1 MSGGKLSNKSRLNL
15 ENKMKYL
22 TLVLYSFLICSYT
35 YTGEH
40 PEHPEH
46 PTKKAPAIDAKAVG
60 KAVAKFITSDANLK
74 GGKFLIFDTAASEVL
89 QLDLL
94 KIHMDRL
101 TGIGN
106 DIYFA
111 CADFQASNGKVYDLD
126 IFMNGK
132 SANDLNT
139 TEIIVHKEEGVER
152 YGWREE
158 GGIWVRVKK

>member
-1 MSGGKLSNKSRLNL
+1 
-15 ENKMKYL
+15 MKYFSIIYYSL
-22 TLVLYSFLICSYT
+22 LLVSLSFM
-35 YTGEH
+35 GEH

-46 PTKKAPAIDAKAVG
+46 PSKKTTPVSAQAVG
-60 KAVAKFITSDANLK
+60 KAVAEFIASDAKLK
-74 GGKFLIFDTAASEVL
+74 GGKFMVFDGAANEVL

-106 DIYFA
+106 DTYFA

-126 IFMNGK
+126 IFMNGETPDNLDV
-132 SANDLNT
+132 S
-139 TEIIVHKEEGVER
+139 EIIVHKEEGVQR

-158 GGIWVRVKK
+158 KGVWVQVK

>member
-1 MSGGKLSNKSRLNL
+1 M
-15 ENKMKYL
+15 
-22 TLVLYSFLICSYT
+22 
-35 YTGEH
+35 GEH

-46 PTKKAPAIDAKAVG
+46 PSKKTAPVTIQAVG
-60 KAVAKFITSDANLK
+60 KAVADFIANDSKLK
-74 GGKFLIFDTAASEVL
+74 GGKFMVFDISASEVL

-106 DIYFA
+106 DTYFA

-132 SANDLNT
+132 SADELRV
-139 TEIIVHKEEGVER
+139 TEIIVHKEESVPR
-152 YGWREE
+152 YGWQEKD
-158 GGIWVRVKK
+158 GLWIKTTD

>member
-1 MSGGKLSNKSRLNL
+1 MN
-15 ENKMKYL
+15 YFAIIC
-22 TLVLYSFLICSYT
+22 YSILFVALPFM
-35 YTGEH
+35 GEH

-46 PTKKAPAIDAKAVG
+46 PSKKTAPVTIQAVG
-60 KAVAKFITSDANLK
+60 KAVADFIANDSKLK
-74 GGKFLIFDTAASEVL
+74 GGKFMVFDISASEVL

-106 DIYFA
+106 DTYFA

-132 SANDLNT
+132 SADELRV
-139 TEIIVHKEEGVER
+139 TEIIVHKEESVPR
-152 YGWREE
+152 YGWQEKD
-158 GGIWVRVKK
+158 GLWIKTTD

>member
-1 MSGGKLSNKSRLNL
+1 MN
-15 ENKMKYL
+15 YF
-22 TLVLYSFLICSYT
+22 TIIYYSILFVALPFM
-35 YTGEH
+35 GEH

-46 PTKKAPAIDAKAVG
+46 PSKKTAPVTIQAVG
-60 KAVAKFITSDANLK
+60 KAVADFIANDAKLK
-74 GGKFLIFDTAASEVL
+74 GGKFMVFDISASEVL

-106 DIYFA
+106 DTYFA

-132 SANDLNT
+132 SADELRV
-139 TEIIVHKEEGVER
+139 TEIIVHKEESVPR
-152 YGWREE
+152 YGWQEKD
-158 GGIWVRVKK
+158 GLWIKTTD

>member
-1 MSGGKLSNKSRLNL
+1 
-15 ENKMKYL
+15 MKYFSIICYSL
-22 TLVLYSFLICSYT
+22 LLVSLSFM
-35 YTGEH
+35 GEH

-46 PTKKAPAIDAKAVG
+46 PEYPSKKTTPVSAQAVG
-60 KAVAKFITSDANLK
+60 KAVAEFIASDAKLK
-74 GGKFLIFDTAASEVL
+74 GGKFMVFDGTTNEVL

-106 DIYFA
+106 DTYFA

-132 SANDLNT
+132 TPDNLDVS
-139 TEIIVHKEEGVER
+139 EIIVHKEEGVQR

-158 GGIWVRVKK
+158 KGVWVQVK

>member
-1 MSGGKLSNKSRLNL
+1 
-15 ENKMKYL
+15 MKY
-22 TLVLYSFLICSYT
+22 VSIICYSIFFVVQPLK
-35 YTGEH
+35 GEH

-46 PTKKAPAIDAKAVG
+46 PAKKTMPMTAQSVG
-60 KAVAKFITSDANLK
+60 KAVAEFIANDTKLK
-74 GGKFLIFDTAASEVL
+74 GGKFLVFDGFSSEVL

-106 DIYFA
+106 DTYFA
-111 CADFQASNGKVYDLD
+111 CADFQASNGKIYDLD

-132 SANDLNT
+132 SADDLNV

-158 GGIWVRVKK
+158 DGTWVQVKK

>member
-1 MSGGKLSNKSRLNL
+1 
-15 ENKMKYL
+15 MKYFSIIYYCIL
-22 TLVLYSFLICSYT
+22 LGSMSFM
-35 YTGEH
+35 GEH

-46 PTKKAPAIDAKAVG
+46 PSKKTSSVSAQAVG
-60 KAVAKFITSDANLK
+60 KAVAGFIASDAKLK
-74 GGKFLIFDTAASEVL
+74 GGKFMVYDGSAKEVL

-106 DIYFA
+106 DTYFA

-126 IFMNGK
+126 IFMNGETTD
-132 SANDLNT
+132 DLAV
-139 TEIIVHKEEGVER
+139 TEISVHKEEGVGR

-158 GGIWVRVKK
+158 DGVWVKVKQ

>member
-1 MSGGKLSNKSRLNL
+1 
-15 ENKMKYL
+15 MKYL
-22 TLVLYSFLICSYT
+22 LFVLYTFVICSYT
-35 YTGEH
+35 FAEH

-46 PTKKAPAIDAKAVG
+46 PKHPTKKDPAIDAQAVG
-60 KAVAKFITSDANLK
+60 KAVAEFIANDAKLK
-74 GGKFLIFDTAASEVL
+74 GGKFLVFDKSVSEVL

-106 DIYFA
+106 DTYFA

-126 IFMNGK
+126 IFMKGQSVDNL
-132 SANDLNT
+132 DV
-139 TEIIVHKEEGVER
+139 TEITVHKEEGAER

-158 GGIWVRVKK
+158 DGTWVKVKK

>member
-1 MSGGKLSNKSRLNL
+1 MN
-15 ENKMKYL
+15 YF
-22 TLVLYSFLICSYT
+22 TIICYGILFVALPFM
-35 YTGEH
+35 GEH

-46 PTKKAPAIDAKAVG
+46 PSKKTAPVTIQAVG
-60 KAVAKFITSDANLK
+60 KAVADFIANDSKLK
-74 GGKFLIFDTAASEVL
+74 GGKFMVFDISASEVL

-106 DIYFA
+106 DTYFA

-132 SANDLNT
+132 SADELRV
-139 TEIIVHKEEGVER
+139 TEIIVHKEESVPR
-152 YGWREE
+152 YGWQEKD
-158 GGIWVRVKK
+158 GLWIKTTD